1 MNKILID
8 GDLALRV
15 RNELRA
21 LVDLAGMVESPRY
34 SDTVGLPDAILAIL
48 IPILIPVRELD
59 MALPDY
65 DNDRVMEPTSLR
77 SLQRRGR
84 R

>member
-21 LVDLAGMVESPRY
+21 LVDLAGIVESPRY
-34 SDTVGLPDAILAIL
+34 SDTVGLPDTILA
-48 IPILIPVRELD
+48 ILIPVRELD